1 MANYPST
8 EALEGA
14 HTFPGPYVITVFGVH
29 EQHFLDSVHKEARSV
44 LEDESR
50 YSADF
55 KPSSKGTYCAVRLKV
70 QAKNAEEVQALYVAL
85 HDIEGLKTL
94 I

>member
-1 MANYPST
+1 MANFPST

-14 HTFPGPYVITVFGVH
+14 HTFPGPYVIKVFGVH
-29 EQHFLDSVHKEARSV
+29 EQHFIDSIHKETTSV

-55 KPSSKGTYCAVRLKV
+55 KPSSKGTYCAVRLNV
-70 QAKNAEEVQALYVAL
+70 QANSAEEVQALYVAL
-85 HDIEGLKTL
+85 HDIEGLKTM